1 MGGDWLGLVE
11 AGGYGL
17 FYVHIDERGDS
28 VTLGFGKVE
37 EGEGRDFYVVF
48 TGVRRL
54 MVTGWGAEEAKDV
67 RVSVREGEGEGE
79 DEGEDEG
86 FDVVL
91 GAPRSGI
98 TFRAAAAR
106 LAKSRTY
113 PAGSY

>member
-1 MGGDWLGLVE
+1 MSGDWLGLVE

-28 VTLGFGKVE
+28 VTLGFEKVE
-37 EGEGRDFYVVF
+37 EAEGFEFYVVF
-48 TGVRRL
+48 AGVRRL
-54 MVTGWGAEEAKDV
+54 MVTGWGAEEAQDV
-67 RVSVREGEGEGE
+67 RVSVRE
-79 DEGEDEG
+79 DEDEG

-98 TFRAAAAR
+98 AFRAAAAR

-113 PAGSY
+113 PAGGC

>member
-1 MGGDWLGLVE
+1 MGGDWPALVE

-28 VTLGFGKVE
+28 VTLGFEKVE
-37 EGEGRDFYVVF
+37 RGEGCEFHVVF

-54 MVTGWGAEEAKDV
+54 TVTGWGAEEAQDV
-67 RVSVREGEGEGE
+67 RVSVRA
-79 DEGEDEG
+79 DTG

-106 LAKSRTY
+106 LAENRTY
-113 PAGSY
+113 PAGSH